1 MDDQFKRSLDLLKQ
15 LDINSHSCRPY
26 LKCRSMPNSL
36 RISSPQTKFEEPSMI
51 TLNKRC
57 LAVLQ
62 NKLPMKKKDLK
73 RFTIPCMIGN
83 LVNEKALVDLGA
95 SINVMQ

>member
-1 MDDQFKRSLDLLKQ
+1 
-15 LDINSHSCRPY
+15 
-26 LKCRSMPNSL
+26 
-36 RISSPQTKFEEPSMI
+36 MI
-51 TLNKRC
+51 TLNKGC
-57 LAVLQ
+57 FIVLQ
-62 NKLPMKKKDLK
+62 NKLSMKKKDLG